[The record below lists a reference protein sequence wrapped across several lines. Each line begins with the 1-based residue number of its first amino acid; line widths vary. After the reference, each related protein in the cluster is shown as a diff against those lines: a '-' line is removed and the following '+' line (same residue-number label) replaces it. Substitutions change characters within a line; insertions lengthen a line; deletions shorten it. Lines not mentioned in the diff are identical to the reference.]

1 MRTKFTPENRG
12 ALIERTA
19 AGVSLPDACRA
30 ADLRLTTVK
39 GWITRGRRETDGPYA
54 EFVAAIE
61 QARQEAHDRP
71 GPMTRD
77 ELRLEVSR
85 AARNG
90 SVQAMK
96 LMDEILRGDEIKA
109 ANANRPDPFSTFL
122 REGENEDA

>member
-1 MRTKFTPENRG
+1 MTKFTPENRG

-30 ADLRLTTVK
+30 LDLREGTVK
-39 GWITRGRRETDGPYA
+39 GWLTRGRREGDGDYA

-61 QARQEAHDRP
+61 QARQEAADRP

-96 LMDEILRGDEIKA
+96 LMYELIRADEADA
-109 ANANRPDPFSTFL
+109 AIARCSDPFTRFL
-122 REGENEDA
+122 GEEAGR

>member
-1 MRTKFTPENRG
+1 MATSKFTPETHG

-30 ADLRLTTVK
+30 LDLRLSTVK
-39 GWITRGRRETDGPYA
+39 GWITRGRREADGDHA
-54 EFVAAIE
+54 EFVAALDA
-61 QARQEAHDRP
+61 AREEARDRP
-71 GPMTRD
+71 GPMTRE

-96 LMDEILRGDEIKA
+96 LMDEMLRADKG
-109 ANANRPDPFSTFL
+109 PDAFSDL
-122 REGENEDA
+122 DQEVPA